1 MKEEKT
7 PIILIADDDEDD
19 RMFTKEAFDENF
31 EDNEIRFVNDGVEL
45 LDYLRRKN
53 KYANPASS
61 PRPSIILLDLN
72 MPRMDGREALQEIKN
87 DPKLRTIPVVI
98 LTTSKAE
105 HDIAKTY
112 DLGVNCFITKPVSFT
127 AFLEVT
133 RTLGHYWFDIV
144 KLPNYKD

>member
-1 MKEEKT
+1 MKQKNT

-31 EDNEIRFVNDGVEL
+31 EEKEIRFVNDGVEL

-53 KYANPASS
+53 KYANPALS

-72 MPRMDGREALQEIKN
+72 MPKMDGREALREIKS

-105 HDIAKTY
+105 HDIVKTY
-112 DLGVNCFITKPVSFT
+112 DLGINCFITKPVSFT
-127 AFLEVT
+127 DFLEVT

-144 KLPNYKD
+144 KLPNVKD

>member
-1 MKEEKT
+1 MKNDKT

-19 RMFTKEAFDENF
+19 RMFTKEAFDESFVNH
-31 EDNEIRFVNDGVEL
+31 EMRFVNDGVEL
-45 LDYLRRKN
+45 LDYLKRRN
-53 KYANPASS
+53 KYTDPATS

-72 MPRMDGREALQEIKN
+72 MPKMDGREALREIKS
-87 DPKLRTIPVVI
+87 DAKLRTIPVVI

-105 HDIAKTY
+105 QDILKTY

-144 KLPNYKD
+144 KLPNIKD

>member
-1 MKEEKT
+1 MKENKT
-7 PIILIADDDEDD
+7 PLILIADDDEDD

-31 EDNEIRFVNDGVEL
+31 EKNEIRFVNDGVEL

-53 KYANPASS
+53 KYSNSALS

-72 MPRMDGREALQEIKN
+72 MPRMDGREALKEIKS

-98 LTTSKAE
+98 LTTSRAE
-105 HDIAKTY
+105 LDILKTY

-133 RTLGHYWFDIV
+133 RTLGHYWFNVV
-144 KLPNYKD
+144 KLPNSKD